1 MYSHQ
6 GIAKRQ
12 LLAWNA
18 FGIFDFVIAVAIGT
32 LSRSGELLHFSG
44 TISNDAMGSVPLVL
58 IPGFVVPFYR
68 YFAAATAWHR
78 KYSHSLLISENKG
91 GGRTGLGD
99 SLCIPY

>member
-44 TISNDAMGSVPLVL
+44 TISSDAMGSIPLVL
-58 IPGFVVPFYR
+58 IPGFVVPLY
-68 YFAAATAWHR
+68 
-78 KYSHSLLISENKG
+78 LITHFIVIFSC
-91 GGRTGLGD
+91 D
-99 SLCIPY
+99 SIAP